1 MIAAVTTHD
10 FPALPSPL
18 KVTENTS
25 LDVLMMARGNGL
37 RGKRSM

>member
-1 MIAAVTTHD
+1 MIAAVRSRSA
-10 FPALPSPL
+10 ALPSPL